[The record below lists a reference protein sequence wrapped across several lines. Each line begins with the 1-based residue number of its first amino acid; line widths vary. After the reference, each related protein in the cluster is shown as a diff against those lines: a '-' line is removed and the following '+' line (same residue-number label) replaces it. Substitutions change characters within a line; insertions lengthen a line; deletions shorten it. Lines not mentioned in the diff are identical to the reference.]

1 VWVFRSGVALMVT
14 PRIDAFADSEDEVGD
29 DSGLAAIGACRADDG
44 MTFSG
49 ALRAAAANLVES
61 KERRLDRA
69 GSGVEVSR
77 E

>member
-44 MTFSG
+44 ITFPG
-49 ALRAAAANLVES
+49 ALRAAAASLIDS
-61 KERRLDRA
+61 KQRRTDRA
-69 GSGVEVSR
+69 GSGVEVAR